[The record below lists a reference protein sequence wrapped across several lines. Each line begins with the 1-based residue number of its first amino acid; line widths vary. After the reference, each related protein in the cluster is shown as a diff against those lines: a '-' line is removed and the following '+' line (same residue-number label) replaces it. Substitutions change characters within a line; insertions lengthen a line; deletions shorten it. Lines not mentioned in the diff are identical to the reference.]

1 MNGKHLFLQ
10 VLLVQLVAA
19 VLDTQVGY
27 IDWLVT
33 STGSFLDLSSC
44 LFNYEQIY
52 CLTEAN
58 DLIGLDSDAQ
68 ITYRL
73 HLDGPDQGK
82 LTKLNNKKFGSVR
95 GNYLDIFNEK
105 GHLLHTEKFPSPIVD
120 VYLDNSLLAVDLE
133 GVVRE
138 IDLSTHSSK
147 EVATLQSLACAMFS
161 KVDDKV
167 TIAFKGSN
175 SDFVKIAILEDKV
188 STISTN
194 ISSVVQIK
202 NNLLET
208 DEGIYSIEGS
218 TVKKILDGTAYLT
231 DIGAISVDTAKNSM
245 RSSGNSFEPRSKI
258 LKVHAEDEFI
268 IVLTVDEVLE
278 IDLET
283 FDLSSVKENS
293 LTEEYLNSVDY
304 EIFFKNQE
312 VQLIIQDRSA
322 RELIITNGVV
332 QKVLDLSLND
342 VVDYSI
348 VTLQPQLKAI
358 EDEIIEEENST
369 FFKAYT
375 SRLFNTLA
383 ALKEI
388 IKKREFTSL
397 FQSDTSGQ
405 DQSFGLDKRL
415 VIGCSY
421 GKLSAYHLLTK
432 TPQLSWKIQ
441 LPLIDEVSSFNEGEV
456 SVLSGTTVFTIDA
469 ETGDILSE
477 TVATAEDPQKE
488 FDIKSD
494 DRTISGLKLINNEY
508 SPTWTFKASPEEKIL
523 KVVRRGD
530 DNSNVA
536 SAGHILGNNSVL
548 FKYLFQNLISAVLL
562 NEHTNDMRFVIL
574 NAITGQQVY
583 SDVHSG
589 IDSNTN
595 VNLIYDENFIVVS
608 YFGSDPIP
616 EQHIVVYDLYESLT
630 PNKRVEPKDGLVSNF
645 DTDTPI
651 PQISS
656 QSFLFPSRI
665 NFIAASRSKFG
676 IASKWII
683 SVLENGQIFA
693 IPKIVL
699 NSRRV
704 DGRDLTSTEKQEYG
718 MSVYSPFIS
727 LPENI
732 FTISNIRNLVLDNN
746 SNTLPSGKP
755 ILTVE
760 PTGLASTS
768 FVCLINSF
776 NVYCT
781 QISPSKKFD
790 MLRENFD
797 QYKLL
802 LSIFGLLAIVLLV
815 RPYVYSR
822 NLQKL
827 WTTKI

>member
-1 MNGKHLFLQ
+1 MNGNHLLLQ
-10 VLLVQLVAA
+10 VLLIQLVAA

-68 ITYRL
+68 VAYRF

-82 LTKLNNKKFGSVR
+82 LVKLNNKKFGSLR
-95 GNYLDIFNEK
+95 GNYLDIFNEN
-105 GHLLHTEKFPSPIVD
+105 GQLLHTEKFSSPVVD
-120 VYLDNSLLAVDLE
+120 VYLDSSLMAVDLE
-133 GVVRE
+133 GVLHE

-147 EVATLQSLACAMFS
+147 EVATLQSLTYAMFS

-167 TIAFKGSN
+167 AIAFKGSN
-175 SDFVKIAILEDKV
+175 SDFVKIALLEDTV
-188 STISTN
+188 STIRTN
-194 ISSVVQIK
+194 ISAVVQFK

-218 TVKKILDGTAYLT
+218 TVKKIVSGDAYLT
-231 DIGAISVDTAKNSM
+231 DLGPISVDIVKNSV
-245 RSSGNSFEPRSKI
+245 RHSGNSFEPQSKI
-258 LKVHAEDEFI
+258 LKVHAEDEFVV
-268 IVLTVDEVLE
+268 VLTVDEVLE

-283 FDLSSVKENS
+283 FELSSVKENS
-293 LTEEYLNSVDY
+293 FTEEYLNYVDY
-304 EIFFKNQE
+304 EIFFRNQE

-332 QKVLDLSLND
+332 KNVLDQSLND

-369 FFKAYT
+369 FFRAYT

-383 ALKEI
+383 AFKKI
-388 IKKREFTSL
+388 IKEREFTSL
-397 FQSDTSGQ
+397 FQTYTAGQ

-415 VIGCSY
+415 VIGCSF

-432 TPQLSWKIQ
+432 TPQLSWEIQ
-441 LPLIDEVSSFNEGEV
+441 LPMVNKVSSLNEGEI

-477 TVATAEDPQKE
+477 TVATAEEPQKE
-488 FDIKSD
+488 FDIKSED
-494 DRTISGLKLINNEY
+494 HIISGLRLVNNEY
-508 SPTWTFKASPEEKIL
+508 IPTWTFKTSPEEKIL
-523 KVVRRGD
+523 KVARRED

-536 SAGHILGNNSVL
+536 SAGLILGNNSVL
-548 FKYLFQNLISAVLL
+548 FKYLFQNLISAVIL
-562 NEHTNDMRFVIL
+562 NEDTNVMRFVIL
-574 NAITGQQVY
+574 NAITGQQIY
-583 SDVHSG
+583 SDVHSR

-595 VNLIYDENFIVVS
+595 VNLVYDENFIVVS

-616 EQHIVVYDLYESLT
+616 EQHILVYDLFESLT
-630 PNKRVEPKDGLVSNF
+630 PNKRVEPKDGPVSNF
-645 DTDTPI
+645 DMDTPI

-665 NFIAASRSKFG
+665 SFIAASRSKFG
-676 IASKWII
+676 IASKWIV
-683 SVLENGQIFA
+683 SVLEDGKIFA
-693 IPKIVL
+693 IPKVVL

-704 DGRDLTSTEKQEYG
+704 VGRDLTSTEKKEYG
-718 MSVYSPFIS
+718 MTVYSPFIS

-732 FTISNIRNLVLDNN
+732 FTISNIRDLVLDNN
-746 SNTLPSGKP
+746 RNTLPSGKP

-781 QISPSKKFD
+781 QISPSRKFD

-797 QYKLL
+797 RYKLL
-802 LSIFGLLAIVLLV
+802 ASIFGLLAIVLFV